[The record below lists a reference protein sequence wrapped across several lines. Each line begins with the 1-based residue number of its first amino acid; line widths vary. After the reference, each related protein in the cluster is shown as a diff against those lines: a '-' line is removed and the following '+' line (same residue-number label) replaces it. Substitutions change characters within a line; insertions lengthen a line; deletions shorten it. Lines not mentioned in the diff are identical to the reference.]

1 MQYYTVYLESR
12 QGIMSA
18 FDGGSNVT
26 VGTPPPVRSP
36 LAGNRFDI
44 DDPSQPTTEVAGSL
58 SRLHAVHP
66 YLHGL
71 SPDRT

>member
-1 MQYYTVYLESR
+1 ML
-12 QGIMSA
+12 A
-18 FDGGSNVT
+18 FNGGSNVT

-44 DDPSQPTTEVAGSL
+44 NDPSQSTTEVAGLS

-71 SPDRT
+71 SPNRT